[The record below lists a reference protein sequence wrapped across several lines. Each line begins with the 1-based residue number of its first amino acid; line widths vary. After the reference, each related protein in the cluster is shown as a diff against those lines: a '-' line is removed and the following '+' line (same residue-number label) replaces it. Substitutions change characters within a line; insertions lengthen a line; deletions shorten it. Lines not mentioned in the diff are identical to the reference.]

1 MRKDVVY
8 RENKIEGREDE
19 KGGEI
24 GRALRVRQ
32 KGRGREPRGK
42 KG

>member
-1 MRKDVVY
+1 MRGERRRK
-8 RENKIEGREDE
+8 EGRS
-19 KGGEI
+19 

>member
-1 MRKDVVY
+1 MGGERRRK
-8 RENKIEGREDE
+8 EGRS
-19 KGGEI
+19 

-32 KGRGREPRGK
+32 TREREREPRGK